1 VSVEIY
7 NSLGK
12 SAVFLEWVGPLYRL
26 ASRFRES
33 VPVTM
38 LRRVVLREFEIGTL
52 VS

>member
-1 VSVEIY
+1 MEIY
-7 NSLGK
+7 KCLGEA
-12 SAVFLEWVGPLYRL
+12 AVFLGWVGPLYRL

-38 LRRVVLREFEIGTL
+38 LRRAVLREFEIGTL